1 MWKTETQTV
10 TAFVERE
17 GPPLAGIT
25 ICTSRGRASTLA
37 AGVLEM
43 LRTCSLVLALAG
55 LSGCCDCPCDDP
67 PPIAPPPSSG
77 DETPVRAEP
86 TPPPAPRGV
95 DEARAVEIAMNL
107 AGAEGFDVTAFTDVV
122 VHAGDDG
129 RTWEVQLRRPRI
141 LRYLFVVV
149 QRADGAATLEERSQ

>member
-1 MWKTETQTV
+1 
-10 TAFVERE
+10 
-17 GPPLAGIT
+17 
-25 ICTSRGRASTLA
+25 
-37 AGVLEM
+37 
-43 LRTCSLVLALAG
+43 LVLVLAG
-55 LSGCCDCPCDDP
+55 LSGCCDCPCEDP

-77 DETPVRAEP
+77 DETPVSSAP
-86 TPPPAPRGV
+86 APSTPPAARDV

-107 AGAEGFDVTAFTDVV
+107 AGAEGFDVTAYTDVV
-122 VHAGDDG
+122 VHAGGDG

>member
-1 MWKTETQTV
+1 
-10 TAFVERE
+10 
-17 GPPLAGIT
+17 
-25 ICTSRGRASTLA
+25 
-37 AGVLEM
+37 M
-43 LRTCSLVLALAG
+43 LRTCSLVLVLAG
-55 LSGCCDCPCDDP
+55 LSGCCDCPCEEP

-77 DETPVRAEP
+77 DEAPVDPAP
-86 TPPPAPRGV
+86 SNPPPAARGV

-107 AGAEGFDVTAFTDVV
+107 AGAEGFDVTAYTDVV
-122 VHAGDDG
+122 VHAGGDG